1 MDDRYYRSACSVIVV
16 STGDVRSATTFQG
29 IRNYNIA
36 RTCMTIMVFTIFL
49 LRYSI
54 RCSEALL
61 NPMTRHFVIRHTKYD
76 PCKLHTCAQQQQQQ
90 RTHASISLDSFSR
103 KHHNHANNDDSSNS
117 LLLDDLLNEVLKS
130 RPKNDAAVDSTTTT
144 TATTKLVSSQQNTSR
159 TIDNND
165 KNGWRCIDWA
175 TTSTTTCTTANTT
188 TTTTTPTSLPP
199 PPPSPVDIVMVRDRL
214 VYIKRDDQVR

>member
-16 STGDVRSATTFQG
+16 STGDFRSATTFQG
-29 IRNYNIA
+29 IRNYNIV
-36 RTCMTIMVFTIFL
+36 RTYMTIMVFTIFL

-76 PCKLHTCAQQQQQQ
+76 PCKLHPCAQQQQQT
-90 RTHASISLDSFSR
+90 RASIPHDSFSR
-103 KHHNHANNDDSSNS
+103 KLHNHANDDDSSNS
-117 LLLDDLLNEVLKS
+117 LLLDDLLNEVLKC

-144 TATTKLVSSQQNTSR
+144 STLMSSQQTASR
-159 TIDNND
+159 TVDSND

-175 TTSTTTCTTANTT
+175 TTSIATCTTT

-214 VYIKRDDQVR
+214 VYFKRDDQVR